1 MYQKTITIFLFV
13 VFTVLA
19 INKKKI
25 FLELG
30 FDSMDRKIIPE
41 IVQYKDEVAN
51 VLEVNIPNS
60 FILVDIGITSKIIQ
74 ISDDYE
80 LKVVETLPGPFG
92 DEHQSDP
99 LNKVIWAKYGR
110 QFSAYDIVSKKS
122 GTVVASHDGDEAILS
137 MNLLDPVKKI
147 FAIDIVHYTFNVAES
162 PKWYI
167 LYDLLNDTIIYKS
180 PPYDGFIIPFSI
192 GNLLFVESVCDSTM
206 KYIGQ
211 NWQSTDFYLKKQPNN
226 ELMKRLNES
235 KIQIYPRLSNLF
247 SLQRNIFI
255 GSQVHSLGRFSED
268 IQCSIRWK
276 PDFTDIKIEPL
287 TIQIPAGYYLSEYMK
302 FSGSG
307 DWLKTTV
314 EKKGDMNHVEMI
326 TFLQTNNAYPQGLSF
341 PIIGG
346 ITGTHTPGAFVNH
359 TTLGPLYIEK
369 DEKHPTVLL
378 IYKLNDG
385 LEYLKKIGIP
395 GK

>member
-41 IVQYKDEVAN
+41 IVHFKDEVAN
-51 VLEVNIPNS
+51 ILEVNIPNS
-60 FILVDIGITSKIIQ
+60 LVLVDMGSTCKIIQ

-80 LKVVETLPGPFG
+80 LKIVETLPGPFG
-92 DEHQSDP
+92 EEHQSDP
-99 LNKVIWAKYGR
+99 SDNVLWAKNGR
-110 QFSAYDIVSKKS
+110 QFSAYDIVSKKT
-122 GTVVASHDGDEAILS
+122 GTFVASHDGDEAILA
-137 MNLLDPVKKI
+137 MTLVEPIKKI
-147 FAIDIVHYTFNVAES
+147 FAVEVIHYAFKVAQS
-162 PKWYI
+162 PVYYV
-167 LYDLLNDTIIYKS
+167 LFDLLNDTIIYKS
-180 PPYDGFIIPFSI
+180 PLFDGSLAPFKNDTMLFIEAI
-192 GNLLFVESVCDSTM
+192 LDSN
-206 KYIGQ
+206 KNFIGQ
-211 NWQSTDFYLKKQPNN
+211 KWQKTDLHLSKYSDN
-226 ELMKRLNES
+226 ELITQLNKN
-235 KIQIYPRLSNLF
+235 KIQISLEHSNRISLSKQIMIAQKRYITNSLYP
-247 SLQRNIFI
+247 FI
-255 GSQVHSLGRFSED
+255 E
-268 IQCSIRWK
+268 CSIRWK

-346 ITGTHTPGAFVNH
+346 VTGTHTPGAFVNH